1 MAVWSHVSHSQ
12 SVFSNTAT
20 KYRELFFSDGADVL
34 LATVGRFRLT
44 CVQTRK
50 TVERFHICSSARARA
65 LYVGADLCVPVSGCH
80 VSQSS
85 VAQLKSRELF
95 FSGADEQQ
103 TSPRERN
110 SDK

>member
-50 TVERFHICSSARARA
+50 TVERFHMFERARS
-65 LYVGADLCVPVSGCH
+65 LRDVGAD
-80 VSQSS
+80 VSQCLDVTS
-85 VAQLKSRELF
+85 VSLQ
-95 FSGADEQQ
+95 
-103 TSPRERN
+103 
-110 SDK
+110 